1 MESNTRTNATI
12 AEIMEG
18 IKSDPEARSAFMAAY
33 NEFRLKRVV
42 KRLVGVSL
50 VLTVCIVLLAVF
62 TACTARSGV
71 DTAITLVE
79 TEAVTVTRSGN
90 TISILDNS
98 TSTIHMFTSRR
109 VIRRVNSPQPAPRT
123 AADSDTL
130 RIITHRGVIIVH
142 ELKTGI
148 VHVV

>member
-1 MESNTRTNATI
+1 MQTHTKTFE
-12 AEIMEG
+12 EILEE
-18 IKSDPEARSAFMAAY
+18 IKADPEGRRPLLVEY
-33 NEFRLKRVV
+33 RQYRLKRTI

-71 DTAITLVE
+71 DTATTLVE
-79 TEAVTVTRSGN
+79 TEAITVTRSGN

-98 TSTIHMFTSRR
+98 TSTIHIFTSRR
-109 VIRRVNSPQPAPRT
+109 VIRRVDSPQPAPRT

-130 RIITHRGVIIVH
+130 RIIIHRGVIIIH
-142 ELKTGI
+142 EIETGQI
-148 VHVV
+148 HVV